1 MASFKGLLNSVFRR
15 RQKSVIETLE
25 DIDANIELLKEHKES
40 KVSSANK
47 ITFQLIFYASIP
59 YVTFLVVYFFLLR
72 PTETHWRVISIV
84 GVFLYPIIV
93 LFLKYLVN
101 TIYLGSASRADKKLK
116 DLLKQKRQILENVMN
131 TETYNK
137 AQQILKQFDP
147 LGLIVRD
154 FSIDRPIPKTEFETT
169 ARQRNVPNNKNAPCT
184 PKPVPRSSK
193 SPPFFLKPSFGSF
206 LLPHSFRSFTVDA
219 ATQIP
224 TCQNPTTTTPTP
236 TPSQPLKGPITHRPI
251 LPRERSILDIVVDAI
266 VGDGPDRRYALI
278 CQNCSGHNGMA
289 LAEEFEYLAFRCC
302 YCGFHNPARRNRRHP
317 QALKFPTSPD
327 SPFNQPTPL
336 SASYERPQYSSALN
350 LTSVG
355 SRSHL
360 NRGPFERISAS
371 TENVLSSSFI
381 ESSALPPRSSKRCR
395 TVAATQRNPASR
407 SASACSLTTS
417 PLLPEEESEKDPS
430 EKSEEGE
437 S

>member
-1 MASFKGLLNSVFRR
+1 MDLKKTLYQLLLENANSKDAKVRKLCEKIENKLDDDEK
-15 RQKSVIETLE
+15 QIDEKVMKSWIEKLE
-25 DIDANIELLKEHKES
+25 S
-40 KVSSANK
+40 
-47 ITFQLIFYASIP
+47 
-59 YVTFLVVYFFLLR
+59 LV
-72 PTETHWRVISIV
+72 PDKKAEQTETTSISNGTETEV
-84 GVFLYPIIV
+84 
-93 LFLKYLVN
+93 
-101 TIYLGSASRADKKLK
+101 R
-116 DLLKQKRQILENVMN
+116 KRPEKSENERLSEEKPHDEILENVMN

-184 PKPVPRSSK
+184 PKPVP
-193 SPPFFLKPSFGSF
+193 
-206 LLPHSFRSFTVDA
+206 T

>member
-184 PKPVPRSSK
+184 PKPVP
-193 SPPFFLKPSFGSF
+193 
-206 LLPHSFRSFTVDA
+206 T